1 MALYFKVACNIPAAS
16 ASRIRETGR
25 GSGKPL
31 KSWLTSV
38 IARSYYSWKVSTKAS
53 RAHED
58 PLIIL
63 FHRLVASL
71 RNSRHGPHRLR
82 HAAESGDHS
91 GEFQRAR
98 GRAGRRASS
107 GLFSQIQ
114 PGRAACVDAQRTPRP
129 VGLDV

>member
-1 MALYFKVACNIPAAS
+1 MLQSRLQPLAS

-25 GSGKPL
+25 GSGNPL

-58 PLIIL
+58 PVIL
-63 FHRLVASL
+63 FHCPVASL
-71 RNSRHGPHRLR
+71 LNARHRLGRLR

-91 GEFQRAR
+91 GELQRAR
-98 GRAGRRASS
+98 GRAGRRESS
-107 GLFSQIQ
+107 RLFSQIQ
-114 PGRAACVDAQRTPRP
+114 LG
-129 VGLDV
+129 